1 MLAWVLNLLQTIE
14 ETKTMQ
20 THQYTSTG
28 AKPEDVV
35 RYANEYAK
43 NGWRLISTYK
53 DPYDRTTVMMIFERP
68 LVGPNGETF
77 TWHDNKWPG

>member
-1 MLAWVLNLLQTIE
+1 
-14 ETKTMQ
+14 MQ

-53 DPYDRTTVMMIFERP
+53 DPYDRTTIMMIFERP
-68 LVGPNGETF
+68 ISEEGKPSSIWNTNHNV
-77 TWHDNKWPG
+77 DK